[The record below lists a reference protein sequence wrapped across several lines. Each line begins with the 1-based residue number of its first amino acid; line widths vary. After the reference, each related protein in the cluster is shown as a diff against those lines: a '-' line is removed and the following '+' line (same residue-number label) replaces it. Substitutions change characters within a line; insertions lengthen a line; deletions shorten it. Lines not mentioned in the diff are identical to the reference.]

1 MSSNSNFSLKTCW
14 STQSAVSPTSAV
26 HFRACST
33 IFGSLL
39 IARTSKLFKPSRSSG
54 TMALKAPCGL
64 GWPPKLIERSYT
76 RGCEGEESW
85 VSDACRPRIAGAAE
99 EVTGRRQAQAR
110 RQKHDPLG
118 MLSHVS
124 TRSNRFRIRQRDHAG
139 DNEGAEAR
147 AEDELARDKNTI
159 VIQQGLDHWR
169 SGRLWL
175 LGSAPSNAFRGG
187 MFRVLPTKPFAGCR
201 QSMQSR

>member
-1 MSSNSNFSLKTCW
+1 MIDD
-14 STQSAVSPTSAV
+14 AVV
-26 HFRACST
+26 R
-33 IFGSLL
+33 L
-39 IARTSKLFKPSRSSG
+39 IAEVDRYIGYYQPYATIHDSLDADEAVQEEIRN
-54 TMALKAPCGL
+54 TARA
-64 GWPPKLIERSYT
+64 T
-76 RGCEGEESW
+76 RGCEGEESR